1 MTQLPTFEVA
11 FTCRPC
17 LFFGNFGVSYFVTII
32 RTFRNLEKL
41 LFEKSPSPLKEV
53 ALLVRLLRT
62 QVRQEKLGGT
72 MAATVIHEARK
83 KSRLSRVILL
93 VIQLV
98 QLQDVMIL
106 ISDYAPSETIA

>member
-1 MTQLPTFEVA
+1 MSSLSV
-11 FTCRPC
+11 
-17 LFFGNFGVSYFVTII
+17 FGNFEVSYFVTII